1 MRRRVSF
8 DNRSLAIALLAGLLA
23 ACNGGPAVG
32 SLPVASSSRELIET
46 GQLKNPIDK
55 IDHIVIIVQE
65 NRSFNNLF
73 YGFPGAKTV
82 KYGLDSKNQKIEL
95 KPLGLSSSW
104 DLEHNHEGF
113 ELACNGTGSIPG
125 TDCRMNGFDKESKTC
140 GPGGTTGPCPIKYP
154 QYSYAQHR
162 ETAPYFSMAKQYVLA
177 DEMFP
182 TEFGGSFTGHLTLV
196 AGTDNINQHPSQ
208 AIVDF
213 PTISEGCDSPKGT
226 KTSYLTSNRVVHRF
240 KGPFPCFTQFRTL
253 AEVMDAGG
261 VSWKYY
267 ASKLLDAGLWA
278 PFETI
283 SYVRKGPDWNNN
295 IIVPQTKVLDDPGQ
309 GNLASVSFVTPS
321 KPDSDHPAD
330 HSAKGPSWVASV
342 VNAIGESPYWSSSAI
357 IVVWDDWGGFYDN
370 APPPQL
376 DYRGLGIRV
385 PCLIISPYAREA
397 QPGKPGYVS
406 HTQYEFG
413 SILRFIEETFGLP
426 SIGKPGAGYTD
437 ERANSL
443 DDAFDFTQAP
453 RAFTPIQSKFGRS
466 TFEHE
471 PPSDEPVDTE

>member
-1 MRRRVSF
+1 VPLHQISVNGPDLRHDWLASMTDWNNGNMDGFWKFGKSHGQYEGYAYV
-8 DNRSLAIALLAGLLA
+8 NPSLI
-23 ACNGGPAVG
+23 
-32 SLPVASSSRELIET
+32 
-46 GQLKNPIDK
+46 Q
-55 IDHIVIIVQE
+55 
-65 NRSFNNLF
+65 
-73 YGFPGAKTV
+73 
-82 KYGLDSKNQKIEL
+82 
-95 KPLGLSSSW
+95 
-104 DLEHNHEGF
+104 
-113 ELACNGTGSIPG
+113 
-125 TDCRMNGFDKESKTC
+125 
-140 GPGGTTGPCPIKYP
+140 
-154 QYSYAQHR
+154 
-162 ETAPYFSMAKQYVLA
+162 PYLSMAQQYVLA

-226 KTSYLTSNRVVHRF
+226 KTSYLTSNRVVHRL